1 MQPAAATDVSTQT
14 TDQAEFGN
22 VTAEVTK
29 ETLFTGKVSK
39 VKVTYTAPAG
49 ETVDITVADETKT
62 VTADGT
68 ESEVTLRVGAFFFF
82 GESYP
87 VDVTASIQGG
97 ESVDGTIN
105 ADDGVVTL
113 KRVDTEPEPDPAN
126 FAVSNVGSNSPV
138 TEGET
143 LDVTATVQNTGDQQ
157 GTQTVTLDV
166 AGAERD
172 SQSVQLA
179 AGASQTVTL
188 SWTTQS
194 GDAGDYTATVASAN
208 DTGTTSVTVNEP
220 ATPANFQVSNLQ
232 APSDATVGDTITV
245 SADVEN
251 TGDQQ
256 GTQTVAFGVDTDD
269 DGTLETL
276 ASQDETL
283 ASGASTT
290 VTFDVNTSALS
301 AGTYTHGVSTAN
313 DTATA
318 QITLTAP
325 PVEQPPNFQVQT
337 LDTNSPVTEGETL
350 TVDATVAN
358 TGDQQ
363 GTQTV
368 TLSVLGTSD
377 DQQVTLAGGA
387 STTVTLSVATETGD
401 AGQYSASVT
410 TENDTASTS
419 VQVNAPDAPANFQVS
434 GTDSNS
440 PVTEGETLDVT
451 ATVQNTGEQQGTQ
464 TVTLDVAGAQRDSQ
478 TVQLAAGTS
487 QDVTLSW
494 TTQSGDAGDYTAT
507 VASANDT
514 GTTSVTVNE
523 PATPANFA
531 VSNVGSNS
539 PVTEGETL
547 DVTATVQNT
556 GDLEGTQTVTL
567 DVAGAER
574 DSQDVT
580 LAGGAST
587 TVTLSWTTQSGD
599 AGDYTATVASANNT
613 GTTSVSVNEPAT
625 PANFAVS
632 NVGSNSP
639 VNETETLDVTAT
651 VQNTGDLEGTQT
663 VTLDVAGAQRDSQ
676 DVTLAGGAST
686 TVTLSWTTQSG
697 DAGDYTAT
705 VASANDTG
713 ATSVS
718 VNTEPEPPTEP
729 IPFTSYVRGDESYLH
744 TGTPDNDRPIT
755 YPSCRDGQPQPA
767 EQQPFYLPT
776 PGCITVDGTLFPSN
790 NTWEGDIQ
798 FPPARDSVNGTS
810 LGTIYFEADLS
821 QVGEAGG
828 TLNRD
833 TGKITLNTT
842 VDIGVTIWN
851 VDNAQTG
858 WENRGDPVSDPTC
871 TIPSVSISLSTEK
884 SFQTGSPFPST
895 STVSGERLDANNVGK
910 IVSDDFDVGSA
921 SGCGTV
927 LGIVSLND
935 QINGE
940 QGIPAGPGDNE
951 VAYDVEFD
959 FGS

>member
-1 MQPAAATDVSTQT
+1 MVAVQPAAATDVSTQT

-39 VKVTYTAPAG
+39 VTVTYTAPAG
-49 ETVDITVADETKT
+49 ETVDITVADDSKT

-68 ESEVTLRVGAFFFF
+68 ESEVTLQVGAFFFF

-87 VDVTASIQGG
+87 VDVSAAIQGG

-113 KRVDTEPEPDPAN
+113 KRVDDEPEPEPAT
-126 FAVSNVGSNSPV
+126 FAVGDLSTTSPV

-143 LDVTATVQNTGDQQ
+143 LEVTTTVENTGDQQ

-166 AGAERD
+166 AGAQRD
-172 SQSVQLA
+172 SQDVTLA
-179 AGASQTVTL
+179 SGASQTVTL

-208 DTGTTSVTVNEP
+208 DSASAAVSVNAP
-220 ATPANFQVSNLQ
+220 ATPANFAVSNLQ
-232 APSDATVGDTITV
+232 APSEATVGDTITV

-256 GTQTVAFGVDTDD
+256 GTQTVAFGVDTDS
-269 DGTLETL
+269 DGSLETL

-290 VTFDVNTSALS
+290 VTFDVDTSALS

-368 TLSVLGTSD
+368 TLSVLGASD

-387 STTVTLSVATETGD
+387 SQTVTLSVATETGD
-401 AGQYSASVT
+401 AGSGTATVT

-434 GTDSNS
+434 GTSSNS

-478 TVQLAAGTS
+478 TVQLAAGAS

-494 TTQSGDAGDYTAT
+494 TTASGDAGDYTAT

-514 GTTSVTVNE
+514 DTTSVTVNE

-539 PVTEGETL
+539 PI
-547 DVTATVQNT
+547 
-556 GDLEGTQTVTL
+556 
-567 DVAGAER
+567 
-574 DSQDVT
+574 
-580 LAGGAST
+580 
-587 TVTLSWTTQSGD
+587 
-599 AGDYTATVASANNT
+599 
-613 GTTSVSVNEPAT
+613 
-625 PANFAVS
+625 
-632 NVGSNSP
+632 
-639 VNETETLDVTAT
+639 NETETLDVTAT
-651 VQNTGDLEGTQT
+651 VENTGDQQGTQT
-663 VTLDVAGAQRDSQ
+663 VTLDVAGAQQDSQ
-676 DVTLAGGAST
+676 DVTLAGGASQ
-686 TVTLSWTTQSG
+686 TVTLSWTTASG

-713 ATSVS
+713 TASVS
-718 VNTEPEPPTEP
+718 VNTEPEPPAEP

-744 TGTPDNDRPIT
+744 TGTPNNDRAIT
-755 YPSCRDGQPQPA
+755 YPTCRDGQPQPA
-767 EQQPFYLPT
+767 DQQPFYLPT

-790 NTWEGDIQ
+790 NTWDGDID
-798 FPPARDSVNGTS
+798 FPPARDSVNDTS

-833 TGKITLNTT
+833 NGVVTLNTT

-858 WENRGDPVSDPTC
+858 WENRGDPVSEPSC

-927 LGIVSLND
+927 LGIVDLNG

>member
-1 MQPAAATDVSTQT
+1 MGATPAAAQSDDPGFSFDDDGGDFGFSNGDDDSDSPGFDFGDDGDGPDFGGDDGDDGPGFDFGDDGDEPDFGGDDGDDGPGFDFGDDGDGPDFGGGDGDDDGPDFGGGDDGDDGD
-14 TDQAEFGN
+14 DQPN
-22 VTAEVTK
+22 VTFV
-29 ETLFTGKVSK
+29 
-39 VKVTYTAPAG
+39 P
-49 ETVDITVADETKT
+49 TVDST
-62 VTADGT
+62 
-68 ESEVTLRVGAFFFF
+68 
-82 GESYP
+82 
-87 VDVTASIQGG
+87 
-97 ESVDGTIN
+97 
-105 ADDGVVTL
+105 
-113 KRVDTEPEPDPAN
+113 
-126 FAVSNVGSNSPV
+126 NSPV

-143 LDVTATVQNTGDQQ
+143 LTVDATVENTGSGD
-157 GTQTVTLDV
+157 GLQTVTLTVDGQV
-166 AGAERD
+166 RD
-172 SQSVQLA
+172 SQQVSLSGGESTSV
-179 AGASQTVTL
+179 SL
-188 SWTTQS
+188 SWQTQD
-194 GDAGDYTATVASAN
+194 GDAGDYTASVNTATQVAQ
-208 DTGTTSVTVNEP
+208 TSVTVDP
-220 ATPANFQVSNLQ
+220 APSADPANFQVSNLQ

-245 SADVEN
+245 SADVQN

-256 GTQTVAFGVDTDD
+256 GTQTVAFGVDTND
-269 DGTLETL
+269 DGALETL

-318 QITLTAP
+318 EITLTAP
-325 PVEQPPNFQVQT
+325 PVEQPPNFQVQN

-387 STTVTLSVATETGD
+387 SQIVTLSVPTETGD
-401 AGQYSASVT
+401 AGSGTATVT
-410 TENDTASTS
+410 TENDTISTS

-434 GTDSNS
+434 GVNSNS
-440 PVTEGETLDVT
+440 PVNETETLDVT
-451 ATVQNTGEQQGTQ
+451 ATVQNTGQQQGTQ

-507 VASANDT
+507 VASAND
-514 GTTSVTVNE
+514 
-523 PATPANFA
+523 
-531 VSNVGSNS
+531 
-539 PVTEGETL
+539 
-547 DVTATVQNT
+547 
-556 GDLEGTQTVTL
+556 
-567 DVAGAER
+567 
-574 DSQDVT
+574 
-580 LAGGAST
+580 
-587 TVTLSWTTQSGD
+587 
-599 AGDYTATVASANNT
+599 T

-676 DVTLAGGAST
+676 SVQLAGGAST

-705 VASANDTG
+705 VASVDDSGT
-713 ATSVS
+713 TSVS
-718 VNTEPEPPTEP
+718 VNTEPEPPAEP

-744 TGTPDNDRPIT
+744 TGTPDNDRAIT
-755 YPSCRDGQPQPA
+755 YPVCRDGQPQPA
-767 EQQPFYLPT
+767 DQQPFYLPT
-776 PGCITVDGTLFPSN
+776 PDCITVDGTLFPSN

-810 LGTIYFEADLS
+810 LGTIYFEADIT

-851 VDNAQTG
+851 VDNAQVG
-858 WENRGDPVSDPTC
+858 WENRGDPVSEPSC
-871 TIPSVSISLSTEK
+871 TIPSVTLSLSTEK

-895 STVSGERLDANNVGK
+895 STVSGERLDDNNVAK
-910 IVSDDFDVGSA
+910 LVSDDFDVGSA
-921 SGCGTV
+921 NGCGTV
-927 LGIVSLND
+927 LGFIPLNG

-951 VAYDVEFD
+951 VAYDIEYD